1 MVVIS
6 SKIILIA
13 SVTGAV
19 ALALT
24 TGGTPRHPAV
34 APIEHTFDHR
44 APGEAGA
51 NARAFAAPRED
62 WEEVYKSAP

>member
-24 TGGTPRHPAV
+24 TGGAPRRPA
-34 APIEHTFDHR
+34 ATPIEHTFDDR
-44 APGEAGA
+44 ASGEAGA
-51 NARAFAAPRED
+51 NARAFTAPRED
-62 WEEVYKSAP
+62 WEDIYKSAP